1 MFTIGNDKFEAEFH
15 SLPESTQQALAQQGF
30 NHKMQN
36 EVAAKISADA
46 NKQAV
51 INVKARLGDKATK
64 DELASLVP
72 VERKAL
78 LEALSDDDRAAIT
91 AQYQSDLWAKM
102 LAGTLGT
109 VERARKGDPFDA
121 EGDKIAFGEV
131 VEILRANKLW
141 TERKHPSR
149 DAEISFAKGP
159 RTVASLVE
167 QRLAN
172 HESRIHKEAN
182 RRLDAVRKAKEAA
195 EKAAQAR
202 GETPADAD
210 ALI

>member
-36 EVAAKISADA
+36 EAAAKVSAGA
-46 NKQAV
+46 
-51 INVKARLGDKATK
+51 DKAAREALGK
-64 DELASLVP
+64 DAGKEAIAA
-72 VERKAL
+72 ERKRL
-78 LEALSDDDRAAIT
+78 LDALSDEDRAAMI
-91 AQYQSDLWAKM
+91 AQFQADTWAKM

-109 VERARKGDPFDA
+109 VERARKVDPFEA
-121 EGDKIAFGEV
+121 EVDKIAFGEV